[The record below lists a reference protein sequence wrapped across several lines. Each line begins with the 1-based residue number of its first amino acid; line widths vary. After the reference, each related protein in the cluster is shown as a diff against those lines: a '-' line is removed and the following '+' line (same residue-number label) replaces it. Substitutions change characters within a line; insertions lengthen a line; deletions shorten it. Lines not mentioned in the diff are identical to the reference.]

1 MMNEYKGII
10 DKSII
15 NSYDE
20 VLVIDIM
27 SDKLYKYF
35 IDNGNISSP
44 FEESYMEYLNNCK
57 NFIYEDDVDDYVEF
71 LSISKLESERN
82 GISLNYKMKDDKL
95 NTYREYVGNAV
106 LYEENGKKLI
116 VVLVSLVK
124 NGKRYATKNE
134 EVNSHLEG
142 KLSKI
147 VDSVSLAILKIHNII
162 NSDANM
168 YNKDELIDSILVTL
182 TNEFPE
188 FSESLNNNAM
198 FLTDNG
204 KSTIMIIDDDK
215 MTCNLIKKIFEKRY
229 DVVLAHNGR
238 EAIELLSNDGNNALK
253 SNISCIFLDLIM
265 PIMDGF
271 GVLDYLNANNYL
283 SKMPVVIISGNYDK
297 ETRNRAYS
305 YRIADMLEKPFNV
318 QVVRHRIENLINLYH
333 SSNSLT
339 DILSQQHRDLK
350 NIINSLVNS
359 YVLDNQ
365 KCMDMLRKYTRILT
379 KQVSLQYP
387 EYNINSNMIDKI
399 ANSSVYY
406 AIGNWTM
413 PKTLLYKKGIYNE
426 EERSI
431 MNMANINGA
440 NIVKYVIARDN
451 HDIDPNYCYDI
462 VKSCN
467 ERYDGNGYPQGL
479 SANSI
484 PIVVQ
489 IASLA
494 IEYNNLV
501 NTIVPID
508 YDKVAALIVMESGR
522 KFNPKIVDSFRRV
535 QSEFEAITKVGS

>member
-1 MMNEYKGII
+1 MNEYKGII